1 MSDGDGS
8 PSWRERGYTRLR
20 ELVGASRSERIVI
33 SVVALF
39 ISIIIGMV
47 FVFLSGAVA
56 SCAGDPAVYQL
67 LGYGLPLELFGLE
80 FCYDPINVF
89 YVLIEGSL
97 TEFFGLALTLQA
109 TAILLL
115 TGLSVAISFRAGL
128 FNIGTQGQMVLG
140 ALAAGVVGPRVVEM
154 VTPGAVGGAIV
165 LGVSILAAA
174 VAGGIWGMLPGL
186 MKAYADA
193 NEVITTIML
202 NIIATGIAI
211 TIVRDVLGNSNIQT
225 ESLPEW
231 AMFRSVLLPTQAR
244 FSTFVLLATVL
255 LTIGFWY
262 LLKYSSFGYNL
273 RVSGIQPDAA
283 EYSGVDSNRV
293 VVATMTIAGVLGG
306 LAGAAFVLMAQGYW
320 ADGLPAYG
328 FDGIT
333 VSVLAANS
341 PAGLIPASLLFGTF
355 RSGTIVLQLGSRV
368 PPEII
373 DVLRGIIILLVAMP
387 EGIRQLAIRWGIEP
401 PEATEEVAGVSA
413 DD

>member
-1 MSDGDGS
+1 VSDGRVPDAMGS
-8 PSWRERGYTRLR
+8 RAYAWLQR
-20 ELVGASRSERIVI
+20 LVGASRAERVII
-33 SVVALF
+33 SVVALVVA
-39 ISIIIGMV
+39 ILIGMV
-47 FVFLSGAVA
+47 FVFVSGAVA
-56 SCAGDPAVYQL
+56 ECTNDPAVYRL
-67 LGYGLPLELFGLE
+67 FGFALPLKFLGTE

-97 TEFFGLALTLQA
+97 TDVFGIALTLQA

-140 ALAAGVVGPRVVEM
+140 ALAAGVIGPRLVDMVE
-154 VTPGAVGGAIV
+154 PGVLGGAIV
-165 LGVSILAAA
+165 LGVSMLAAA
-174 VAGGIWGMLPGL
+174 IVGGIWGAIPGV

-202 NIIATGIAI
+202 NIIASGLAI
-211 TIVRDVLGNSNIQT
+211 TVVRDVLGQSKVQT
-225 ESLPEW
+225 EALPQW
-231 AMFRSVLLPTQAR
+231 AMFTSVVLPTNAK
-244 FSTFVLLATVL
+244 FSMLVLAGAVVLTVAL
-255 LTIGFWY
+255 WY
-262 LLKYSSFGYNL
+262 VLNYSAFGYNL

-283 EYSGVDSNRV
+283 EYSGVNAKRV
-293 VVATMTIAGVLGG
+293 IVATMTIAGILGG

-320 ADGLPAYG
+320 ADGVPAYG

-341 PAGLIPASLLFGTF
+341 PAGIIPAALLFGTF
-355 RSGTIVLQLGSRV
+355 RSGTIVLQLGAEV

-387 EGIRQLAIRWGIEP
+387 EAIRQLAMRWGIEP
-401 PEATEEVAGVSA
+401 PEEPAGQAGVTA